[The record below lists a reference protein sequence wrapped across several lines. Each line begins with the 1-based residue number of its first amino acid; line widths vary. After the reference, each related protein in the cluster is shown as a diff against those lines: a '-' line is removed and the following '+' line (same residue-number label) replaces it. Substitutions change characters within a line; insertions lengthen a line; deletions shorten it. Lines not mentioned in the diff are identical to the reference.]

1 MAINVNTVY
10 QTVLLIL
17 NKEQRGYMT
26 PLEFNKIGA
35 QVQLEIFER
44 YFEDLNQQIR
54 IPQTDT
60 DYADRVVSLDE
71 KISIFKRYDNTI
83 YSNGSFSLPQ
93 LSTPLT
99 QSFTTTGQAS
109 YTITNISASQ
119 LAEQVA
125 VTLQGSAITNFTLTN
140 NVITFGAASIPAIS
154 QNNIVIQ
161 KGTNTNAGPA
171 TVPAND
177 FSQITVHAPGQS
189 GALTYPI
196 GYNISETTGQVN
208 SGTSILQSTAGP
220 YADAS
225 VTPPIQYSQLNF
237 NTVEVWNSP
246 GRLSVTGTI
255 IISSSAAGVYKL
267 GTVVYTDGA
276 LPQQELQR
284 VDRGEI
290 FHLNSSNLTK
300 PSTTYPVYLYENNRI
315 IVYPTT
321 IQTGISASYIK
332 KPSDP
337 VWNFI
342 LGGNQ
347 QYVYDG
353 NGSTNFELH
362 ESEQTEVVLKA
373 LLYAGVV
380 IKDPQII
387 QVAAQEVAQQN
398 MNQKS

>member
-1 MAINVNTVY
+1 
-10 QTVLLIL
+10 
-17 NKEQRGYMT
+17 MT

-83 YSNGSFSLPQ
+83 YSNGSFSLPR

-99 QSFTTTGQAS
+99 QSFSTTGQAA
-109 YTITNISASQ
+109 YTVNNISASQ
-119 LAEQVA
+119 LAEQVT
-125 VTLQGSAITNFTLTN
+125 VTLQGNAVTNFTLTN
-140 NVITFGAASIPAIS
+140 NIITFGAASIPPTS
-154 QNNIVIQ
+154 LTNVLVTL
-161 KGTNTNAGPA
+161 GTGSIGGGTA
-171 TVPAND
+171 PANST
-177 FSQITVHAPGQS
+177 SQITLYDSAGP
-189 GALTYPI
+189 YPV
-196 GYNISETTGQVN
+196 GYNIS
-208 SGTSILQSTAGP
+208 SSSTANAGVPVITEVTGP
-220 YADAS
+220 YLIAAFEVSQITFS
-225 VTPPIQYSQLNF
+225 VPQAWPDN
-237 NTVEVWNSP
+237 
-246 GRLSVTGTI
+246 GRVSVTGTVTVT
-255 IISSSAAGVYKL
+255 SAGANVYKL
-267 GTVVYTDGA
+267 GTVVYTNGA

-315 IVYPTT
+315 IVYPTI
-321 IQTGISASYIK
+321 IQSGISASYIK
-332 KPSDP
+332 KPLDP
-337 VWNFI
+337 VWNFT
-342 LGGNQ
+342 LGGSQ

-353 NGSTNFELH
+353 NGSTDFELH
-362 ESEQTEVVLKA
+362 PAEQTEVVLKT

-387 QVAAQEVAQQN
+387 QIAAQQVAQEQ

>member
-83 YSNGSFSLPQ
+83 YSNGSFSLPR

-99 QSFTTTGQAS
+99 QSFTTTGLAS

-119 LAEQVA
+119 LAEQVT
-125 VTLQGSAITNFTLTN
+125 VTLQGNAVTNFSLTN
-140 NVITFGAASIPAIS
+140 NIITFGAVSIPPVS
-154 QNNIVIQ
+154 QNDIVIQ
-161 KGTNTNAGPA
+161 KGTNTTAGPA

-196 GYNISETTGQVN
+196 GYNITETTGQVN
-208 SGTSILQSTAGP
+208 SGTSILQSTTGP

-225 VTPPIQYSQLNF
+225 VTPPIQYLQLNF

-246 GRLSVTGTI
+246 GRLSVTGTVI
-255 IISSSAAGVYKL
+255 VSSTGASVYKL
-267 GTVVYTDGA
+267 GTVVYTNGA

-321 IQTGISASYIK
+321 VQSGISASYIK
-332 KPSDP
+332 KPLDP
-337 VWNFI
+337 IWNFT

-347 QYVYDG
+347 QYIYTGD
-353 NGSTNFELH
+353 GSTDFELH
-362 ESEQTEVVLKA
+362 SAEQTEVVLKT

-387 QVAAQEVAQQN
+387 QIAAQQVAQEQ

>member
-83 YSNGSFSLPQ
+83 YSNGSFSLPR

-99 QSFTTTGQAS
+99 QSFSTTGQAA
-109 YTITNISASQ
+109 YTVNNISASQ
-119 LAEQVA
+119 LAEQVT
-125 VTLQGSAITNFTLTN
+125 VTLQGNAVTNFTLTN
-140 NVITFGAASIPAIS
+140 NIITFGAASIPPTS
-154 QNNIVIQ
+154 LTNVLVTL
-161 KGTNTNAGPA
+161 GTGSAGGGTA
-171 TVPAND
+171 PANST
-177 FSQITVHAPGQS
+177 SQITLYDSAGP
-189 GALTYPI
+189 YPV
-196 GYNISETTGQVN
+196 GYNIS
-208 SGTSILQSTAGP
+208 SSSTANAGVPVITEVTGP
-220 YADAS
+220 YLIAAFEVSQITFS
-225 VTPPIQYSQLNF
+225 VPQAWPDN
-237 NTVEVWNSP
+237 
-246 GRLSVTGTI
+246 GRVSVTGTVTVT
-255 IISSSAAGVYKL
+255 SAGANVYKL
-267 GTVVYTDGA
+267 GTVVYTNGA

-315 IVYPTT
+315 IVYPTI
-321 IQTGISASYIK
+321 IQSGISASYIK
-332 KPSDP
+332 KPLDP
-337 VWNFI
+337 VWNFT
-342 LGGNQ
+342 LGGSQ

-353 NGSTNFELH
+353 NGSTDFELH
-362 ESEQTEVVLKA
+362 PAEQTEVVLKT

-387 QVAAQEVAQQN
+387 QIAAQQVAQEQ

>member
-60 DYADRVVSLDE
+60 DYADRVASIDE
-71 KISIFKRYDNTI
+71 KISIFKRYNNTT

-125 VTLQGSAITNFTLTN
+125 VTLQGNAITNFTLTN
-140 NVITFGAASIPAIS
+140 NVITFGAASIPAAS
-154 QNNIVIQ
+154 QNNITIWS
-161 KGTNTNAGPA
+161 GTNANAGGGI
-171 TVPAND
+171 PANNG
-177 FSQITVHAPGQS
+177 SQITVYAAGQS
-189 GALTYPI
+189 GALVYPI
-196 GYNISETTGQVN
+196 GYDITETTGRTN
-208 SGTSILQSTAGP
+208 AGTPVVQSIAGP
-220 YADAS
+220 YTSIGA
-225 VTPPIQYSQLNF
+225 QFSQLTF
-237 NTVEVWNSP
+237 STAEADWQTPGQVSVSGTVV
-246 GRLSVTGTI
+246 VTSTG
-255 IISSSAAGVYKL
+255 ADLYKL
-267 GTVVYTDGA
+267 GTVVYTNGA

-300 PSTTYPVYLYENNRI
+300 PSTTYPVYLYEDSRI

-321 IQTGISASYIK
+321 IQSGISASYIK

-337 VWNFI
+337 VWNFV
-342 LGGNQ
+342 LGSNQ
-347 QYVYDG
+347 QYIYDG
-353 NGSTNFELH
+353 SGSNNFELH
-362 ESEQTEVVLKA
+362 ESEQTEVVLKT

-387 QVAAQEVAQQN
+387 QVAAQEIAQHN
-398 MNQKS
+398 INQQR

>member
-17 NKEQRGYMT
+17 NKEQRGLMT

-71 KISIFKRYDNTI
+71 KISIFKRYDNTT

-99 QSFTTTGQAS
+99 QSFQTTGQAS
-109 YTITNISASQ
+109 YTITNISAAQ
-119 LAEQVA
+119 LADQVT
-125 VTLQGSAITNFTLTN
+125 VTLQGNAVTNFTLTN
-140 NVITFGAASIPAIS
+140 NIITFGAASIPTTS
-154 QNNIVIQ
+154 LTNVLVTL
-161 KGTNTNAGPA
+161 GTGSIGGGTA
-171 TVPAND
+171 PANST
-177 FSQITVHAPGQS
+177 SQITLYDSAGP
-189 GALTYPI
+189 YPV
-196 GYNISETTGQVN
+196 GYNIFS
-208 SGTSILQSTAGP
+208 SSTANVGIPVITEVTGP
-220 YADAS
+220 YLIAAFEVS
-225 VTPPIQYSQLNF
+225 QITFSTPQAWPDN
-237 NTVEVWNSP
+237 
-246 GRLSVTGTI
+246 GRVSVTGTLTV
-255 IISSSAAGVYKL
+255 SSTSANLYKL
-267 GTVVYTDGA
+267 GTVIYTNGA

-300 PSTTYPVYLYENNRI
+300 PSTTYPVYLYENKKI

-321 IQTGISASYIK
+321 IQSGISASYIK
-332 KPSDP
+332 TPLNP
-337 VWNFI
+337 NWGFI
-342 LGGNQ
+342 LST
-347 QYVYDG
+347 
-353 NGSTNFELH
+353 NGSYSYSGVSSVDFELH
-362 ESEQTEVVLKA
+362 PSEQTEIILKT

-380 IKDPQII
+380 IKDPQVI
-387 QVAAQEVAQQN
+387 QIAAQEVAQQN

>member
-60 DYADRVVSLDE
+60 DYADRVVSIYE
-71 KISIFKRYDNTI
+71 KNNKFKRYDNTI
-83 YSNGSFSLPQ
+83 YSNGSFSLPR

-99 QSFTTTGQAS
+99 QSFATTGLAS

-119 LAEQVA
+119 LAEQVT
-125 VTLQGSAITNFTLTN
+125 VTLQGTAVTSFTLTDN
-140 NVITFGAASIPAIS
+140 IITFGAASIPAAS
-154 QNNIVIQ
+154 QNNVIIQ
-161 KGTNTNAGPA
+161 KGTNSNAGPG
-171 TVPAND
+171 TTPAND
-177 FSQITVHAPGQS
+177 FSQITVFAPGQS
-189 GALTYPI
+189 GTLTYPI

-208 SGTSILQSTAGP
+208 SGISILQSVTGP
-220 YADAS
+220 YTDA
-225 VTPPIQYSQLNF
+225 TTTIQYSQLNF

-246 GRLSVTGTI
+246 GRLSITGNLI
-255 IISSSAAGVYKL
+255 VSSSAAGVYKL
-267 GTVVYTDGA
+267 GTVVYTNGA

-284 VDRGEI
+284 VDRGEV

-387 QVAAQEVAQQN
+387 QVAAQEIAQQN

>member
-83 YSNGSFSLPQ
+83 YSNGSFSLPR

-99 QSFTTTGQAS
+99 QSFATTGLAS

-119 LAEQVA
+119 LAEQVT
-125 VTLQGSAITNFTLTN
+125 VTLQGNAVTNFSLTN
-140 NVITFGAASIPAIS
+140 NIITFGAVSIPPVS
-154 QNNIVIQ
+154 QNDIVIQ
-161 KGTNTNAGPA
+161 KGTNTTAGPA

-246 GRLSVTGTI
+246 GRLSVTGTVI
-255 IISSSAAGVYKL
+255 VSSTGASVYKL
-267 GTVVYTDGA
+267 GTVVYTNGA

-321 IQTGISASYIK
+321 VQSGISASYIK
-332 KPSDP
+332 KPLDP
-337 VWNFI
+337 IWNFT
-342 LGGNQ
+342 LGGSQ
-347 QYVYDG
+347 QYIYDG
-353 NGSTNFELH
+353 NGSTDFELH
-362 ESEQTEVVLKA
+362 PAEQTEVVLKT

-387 QVAAQEVAQQN
+387 QIAAQQVAQEQ

>member
-1 MAINVNTVY
+1 
-10 QTVLLIL
+10 
-17 NKEQRGYMT
+17 MT

-83 YSNGSFSLPQ
+83 YSNGSFSLPR

-99 QSFTTTGQAS
+99 QSFATTGLAS

-119 LAEQVA
+119 LAEQVT
-125 VTLQGSAITNFTLTN
+125 VTLQGSAVTNFTLTDN
-140 NVITFGAASIPAIS
+140 IITFGAASIPATT

-161 KGTNTNAGPA
+161 KGTNLPAGPA

-196 GYNISETTGQVN
+196 GYSISETTGQVN
-208 SGTSILQSTAGP
+208 SGTSILQSTTGP